1 MLQAPPVAAYFGT
14 LGYLIPIIS
23 VLSMVIMPRG
33 KFMMNLLLNALAV
46 CVGSA
51 VSMLALWSAVQARQ
65 NTAGPASQPAAALAY
80 NSSQSAVC
88 AIWLF
93 ANIWFVNV
101 VRAKLPAF
109 NLPVITYSIL
119 VNVSATFG
127 PMMTTTAAAQIFV
140 KQLITAMLAALGL
153 GLGVNLLVFPV
164 SSRLVVF
171 KELAGAIGLLRKLV
185 SLQKVYLASL
195 EPDATF
201 DAAMQTEVFLGKGD
215 GEAHQDEDE
224 PKLTKEAEAAKALE
238 ETGAKMRELAGKMHA
253 DLPFAKRDIAWGKLD
268 AKDLSEMYKLFRNVY
283 VPVYVQLISPVAPD
297 SGLVA
302 DFDRQTRNEHHHR
315 HLQAFLREPR
325 LGRRRRRTRREGRG
339 EARVERGHETNTGA
353 LRHPLRGG

>member
-1 MLQAPPVAAYFGT
+1 MLQARPVATYFTT

-23 VLSMVIMPRG
+23 VLAMAIMPRG
-33 KFMMNLLLNALAV
+33 KFLMNLLLNVLAV

-51 VSMLALWSAVQARQ
+51 VSMLALWSAVQARH
-65 NTAGPASQPAAALAY
+65 NTASVGTQPAAAPSY

-88 AIWLF
+88 AVWLF

-127 PMMTTTAAAQIFV
+127 PRMPTTAAAQSFV
-140 KQLITAMLAALGL
+140 QQLMTAMLAALAL
-153 GLGVNLLVFPV
+153 AMGVNLLVFPI
-164 SSRLVVF
+164 SSRLVIF
-171 KELAGAIGLLRKLV
+171 KELAGGITLLRGLV
-185 SLQKVYLASL
+185 SLQKKYLASL

-201 DAAMQTEVFLGKGD
+201 DAAMQTEVFLSKGD
-215 GEAHQDEDE
+215 GPAHGKEDE
-224 PKLTKEAEAAKALE
+224 PKLSKEAEAAKALE

-268 AKDLSEMYKLFRNVY
+268 AKDLSEMVKLFRNVY
-283 VPVYVQLISPVAPD
+283 IPVYVFGSLAPAPPTLRLQFPNL
-297 SGLVA
+297 SLTSSS
-302 DFDRQTRNEHHHR
+302 QTWDEHHH
-315 HLQAFLREPR
+315 
-325 LGRRRRRTRREGRG
+325 
-339 EARVERGHETNTGA
+339 
-353 LRHPLRGG
+353 